1 MWPEYW
7 SGYILSLLQ
16 QIFPTQESNRGLLHC
31 RQILYQLSYQRR
43 RERLFPL
50 QHSGLENSIDCI
62 VCGVAKS
69 PTGLRDFHFHFSLS
83 CDCHSLIF
91 SCSKTRCQQQKWKW
105 DKSTQEKITHC
116 FVNASVIVI
125 SVGEVLLGF
134 SSYFMRRD
142 GTPAVE
148 LVLKSVGIS
157 YSSDL
162 QKTESLGINTISLV
176 NWLQGVKNLTFISG
190 Q

>member
-1 MWPEYW
+1 M
-7 SGYILSLLQ
+7 
-16 QIFPTQESNRGLLHC
+16 T
-31 RQILYQLSYQRR
+31 
-43 RERLFPL
+43 
-50 QHSGLENSIDCI
+50 
-62 VCGVAKS
+62 
-69 PTGLRDFHFHFSLS
+69 
-83 CDCHSLIF
+83 
-91 SCSKTRCQQQKWKW
+91 
-105 DKSTQEKITHC
+105 
-116 FVNASVIVI
+116 

-142 GTPAVE
+142 GAPAVE

-162 QKTESLGINTISLV
+162 QKTESLGINTIALM